1 MSNDPVYDAII
12 VGSGPAG
19 LSAAVYA
26 KRAELSFIL
35 IEKER
40 LGTGQI
46 SGSER
51 VDNYPGLPGESGYEL
66 GERFRAHAAAL
77 GTEFV
82 EGEVAGIAAEGGNY
96 RLSLAGG
103 GGFLTRTVIYA
114 AGASPRKLGIPGE
127 AEFSGRGVSYCA
139 VCDGAFYRNKTVAV
153 IGGGDTALGDAL
165 LLSAAAARVYLV
177 HRRGEFRAGKSL
189 QSRVSEKENI
199 LPILNAVPEEIIGA
213 KTVEALKIRRNGEPE
228 TLTVDGVFAAVGT
241 VPATAAL
248 NGLVTLD
255 SGGYVTAGE
264 DCVTSAGGIFAAGD
278 VRAKPLRQVITAAA
292 DGANAVFSAENYL
305 SGLAYTY
312 KEAR

>member
-1 MSNDPVYDAII
+1 MLYDTII

-40 LGTGQI
+40 LGAGQI

-51 VDNYPGLPGESGYEL
+51 VDNYLGLLGDSGFEL
-66 GERFRAHAAAL
+66 SEKFRSHAAEL

-82 EGEVAGIAAEGGNY
+82 EGEVTAIAADGGNY
-96 RLSLAGG
+96 CVSLANGDY
-103 GGFLTRTVIYA
+103 LTRTVIYA

-139 VCDGAFYRNKTVAV
+139 VCDGAFCKGKTVAV

-165 LLSAAAARVYLV
+165 SLSEIAARVYLV

-189 QSRVSEKENI
+189 QSRVSEKKNI
-199 LPILNAVPEEIIGA
+199 LPVLNALPEEIIGA
-213 KTVEALKIRRNGEPE
+213 ETVEALRIRRNGSPE
-228 TLTVDGVFAAVGT
+228 TLRVDRVFAAVGT
-241 VPATAAL
+241 VPATSAL
-248 NGLVTLD
+248 NGLITLD
-255 SGGYVTAGE
+255 SGGYVKAGE
-264 DCVTSAGGIFAAGD
+264 DCVTSASGIFAAGD
-278 VRAKPLRQVITAAA
+278 VRTKPLRQVITAAA
-292 DGANAVFSAENYL
+292 DGANAVFSAEKYL
-305 SGLAYTY
+305 SGLAYTN